1 MIDINTPLQKAFYDA
16 IVTTGVPVYEGEE
29 PDDLTSPIYA
39 VIQDVQSQDAGDLN
53 TRARQ
58 AQVTV
63 SVHSWKLKYNNS
75 ADLNTSVGLI
85 LGALLPGTSSA
96 LDLTDSGLQMVT
108 MSLQSDITQRLGK
121 IGGREYIS
129 RILIFNSKIVVN
141 S

>member
-29 PDDLTSPIYA
+29 PDDLTAPIYA

-58 AQVTV
+58 AQITV

-96 LDLTDSGLQMVT
+96 LDLTGSGLQMVT

>member
-29 PDDLTSPIYA
+29 PDDLTAPIYA

-58 AQVTV
+58 AQITV

-96 LDLTDSGLQMVT
+96 LDLTGSGLQMVT

-129 RILIFNSKIVVN
+129 RVLIFNSKIVVN

>member
-29 PDDLTSPIYA
+29 PDDLTAPIYA

-96 LDLTDSGLQMVT
+96 LDLTGSGLQMVT

>member
-29 PDDLTSPIYA
+29 PDDLTAPIYA

-85 LGALLPGTSSA
+85 LGALLPGTSNA
-96 LDLTDSGLQMVT
+96 LDLTGSGLQMVT

>member
-29 PDDLTSPIYA
+29 PDDLTAPIYA

-58 AQVTV
+58 AQITV

-75 ADLNTSVGLI
+75 ADLNTYVGLI
-85 LGALLPGTSSA
+85 LGALMPGTSSA
-96 LDLTDSGLQMVT
+96 LDLTGSGLQMVT

>member
-58 AQVTV
+58 AQITV

-75 ADLNTSVGLI
+75 ADLNTYVGLI

-96 LDLTDSGLQMVT
+96 LDLTGSGLQMVT

>member
-29 PDDLTSPIYA
+29 PDDLTAPIYA

-96 LDLTDSGLQMVT
+96 LDLTGSGLQMVT

-129 RILIFNSKIVVN
+129 RVLIFNSKIVVN

>member
-16 IVTTGVPVYEGEE
+16 IVTTGIPVYEGEE
-29 PDDLTSPIYA
+29 PDDLTAPIYA

-96 LDLTDSGLQMVT
+96 LDLTGSGLQMVT